1 VTFCSID
8 IRHIHRILGFRRPD
22 LPSRQRTLVAAMVN
36 IAHTQFPPLSYKQPH
51 DHVRRHDRA
60 TRELIGLVYKK
71 SDNSMVLQQ
80 PAARVLV
87 VEDEMMLRMRAVDI
101 VEDAGFTPVEAVN
114 ADDALV
120 ILESRS
126 DIDLLFTDIQMPGS
140 MDGLKLA
147 HAVHERW
154 PSIKI
159 ILVSGQV
166 TPNEADKPVN
176 SRFFGKPLEV
186 KTMIAELQEMIGQGA
201 LRIIPADLSRL
212 LATIPHLET
221 FSHVAPAGSNVHTSE
236 EFLTAENDSLRLLL
250 EQAGIDAQVL
260 LAQAGIDAKERE
272 AADKLQ
278 KLILEELHHRIK
290 NTLATVSAIASQ
302 SLQTATSIEDGQHAI
317 EGRLVAL
324 GRAHDLLLQARWA
337 NADLANTIRGAI
349 EPYDSEAGGR
359 FSISGPD
366 IKVTSGAVIALA
378 MTLNELCT
386 NTTKFGALSVP
397 VGSIDIAWKIDEGK
411 QRLQLTWTE
420 KGGPSVHAP
429 SRQSFGTRLIG
440 SLGQQLK
447 GEVQL
452 AYETKGFVF
461 TMDVPMTSL
470 VAPA

>member
-1 VTFCSID
+1 MAFE
-8 IRHIHRILGFRRPD
+8 
-22 LPSRQRTLVAAMVN
+22 Q
-36 IAHTQFPPLSYKQPH
+36 IAVPPK
-51 DHVRRHDRA
+51 
-60 TRELIGLVYKK
+60 
-71 SDNSMVLQQ
+71 
-80 PAARVLV
+80 VLV

-101 VEDAGFTPVEAVN
+101 VEDAGFFAIEAVN
-114 ADDALV
+114 ADEALA

-159 ILVSGQV
+159 ILVSGKL
-166 TPNEADKPVN
+166 TPTDAEKPIH

-186 KTMIAELQEMIGQGA
+186 KQMIAEMQEMIGQGS
-201 LRIIPADLSRL
+201 LSIIQADISSVLAKAVQTETRKVPATSR
-212 LATIPHLET
+212 PN
-221 FSHVAPAGSNVHTSE
+221 GSSSNES
-236 EFLTAENDSLRLLL
+236 LTAEIDSLRLLL
-250 EQAGIDAQVL
+250 EQAGIDAEVL
-260 LAQAGIDAKERE
+260 LTQAGIDAKQRE
-272 AADKLQ
+272 TADKLQ

-302 SLQTATSIEDGQHAI
+302 SLRAATSIEHGQHAI

-337 NADLANTIRGAI
+337 NADFANTIRGATA
-349 EPYDSEAGGR
+349 PYDNEGAGR
-359 FSISGPD
+359 FSIAGPD
-366 IKVTSGAVIALA
+366 IKITSGAVIALA

-397 VGSIDIAWKIDEGK
+397 SGSVDIAWNIDEGL
-411 QRLQLTWTE
+411 QRLQLIWSE
-420 KGGPSVHAP
+420 RGGPAVRAP

-440 SLGQQLK
+440 TLGHQLK
-447 GEVQL
+447 GQVQL
-452 AYETKGFVF
+452 AYDPTGFVY
-461 TMDVPMTSL
+461 TLGVPMSSL

>member
-1 VTFCSID
+1 V
-8 IRHIHRILGFRRPD
+8 
-22 LPSRQRTLVAAMVN
+22 
-36 IAHTQFPPLSYKQPH
+36 
-51 DHVRRHDRA
+51 
-60 TRELIGLVYKK
+60 LINARKE
-71 SDNSMVLQQ
+71 SNNNMVLHQ
-80 PAARVLV
+80 PTAKVLV

-101 VEDAGFTPVEAVN
+101 VEDAGFTPIEAVN
-114 ADDALV
+114 ADDAFT

-126 DIDLLFTDIQMPGS
+126 DIDLLFTDIQMPGT

-147 HAVHERW
+147 HAVHARW

-159 ILVSGQV
+159 MLVSGQV
-166 TPNEADKPVN
+166 TPAETERPVN
-176 SRFFGKPLEV
+176 SRFYGKPLEV
-186 KTMIAELQEMIGQGA
+186 KKMIEELREMLGEGT
-201 LRIIPADLSRL
+201 LKIIPADISKL
-212 LATIPHLET
+212 LATIPRVET
-221 FSHVAPAGSNVHTSE
+221 PNHAALAGSNIATSKE
-236 EFLTAENDSLRLLL
+236 ILTAENDSLRLLL

-302 SLQTATSIEDGQHAI
+302 SLRTATSIEHGQHAI

-324 GRAHDLLLQARWA
+324 GRAHDLLLQVRWA
-337 NADLANTIRGAI
+337 NADLSNTIRGAT
-349 EPYDSEAGGR
+349 EPYDSEGAGR

-366 IKVTSGAVIALA
+366 IKITSGAVIALA

-397 VGSIDIAWKIDEGK
+397 AGSIDIAWKIDKET
-411 QRLQLTWTE
+411 QRLELTWSE
-420 KGGPSVHAP
+420 KGGPSVSAP

-447 GEVQL
+447 GEVRL
-452 AYETKGFVF
+452 AYEPTGFVY

-470 VAPA
+470 VAPT